1 MAWSVARG
9 MDSEQRHVCICDA
22 ARQERLARIGMLVGE
37 GTGSV
42 DVRWLG
48 QFRMLWLLLWAC
60 G

>member
-1 MAWSVARG
+1 
-9 MDSEQRHVCICDA
+9 VCICDA